1 MVSEV
6 IYNNQNI
13 RKAFNFNKIMESN
26 MRTPL
31 VMGNWKL
38 NGTKESVST
47 LIKGIESAADA
58 ATNVEVAVCP
68 PAIFIEQ
75 VANLTTNN
83 SIEFGAQDVSTNVA
97 GAFTGETSPVMVKEF
112 GVKYSLVGHSERRQY
127 HNETDAVVAA
137 KFVAIQENGLVPVL
151 CIGETL
157 EERETNKTFSVV
169 ETQLK
174 AVVEVAGIAAL
185 ENAVI
190 AYEPVWAIG
199 TGKVATSEQAQE
211 VHAHI
216 RNWLKAQSE
225 VVAEKV
231 QILYGGSVKAN
242 SAKEL
247 FAQADIDGGLVGGA
261 ALIIEEF
268 VGIIEGAK

>member
-1 MVSEV
+1 
-6 IYNNQNI
+6 
-13 RKAFNFNKIMESN
+13 

-47 LIKGIESAADA
+47 LIKGLEAASDA

-68 PAIFIEQ
+68 PAIFIDQ
-75 VANLTTNN
+75 VAGLVADN
-83 SIEFGAQDVSTNVA
+83 SIEFGAQDVSTNVS

-112 GVKYSLVGHSERRQY
+112 GAKYSLVGHSERRQY

-137 KFVAIQENGLVPVL
+137 KFVAIQEHGLVPVL

-157 EERETNKTFSVV
+157 EERETNVTTTVV

-174 AVVEVAGIAAL
+174 AVIDVAGIDAL
-185 ENAVI
+185 ENCVI

-216 RNWLKAQSE
+216 RSWLAEQSK

-231 QILYGGSVKAN
+231 QILYGGSVKAA

-261 ALIIEEF
+261 ALIVEEF

>member
-1 MVSEV
+1 
-6 IYNNQNI
+6 
-13 RKAFNFNKIMESN
+13 

-38 NGTKESVST
+38 NGTKESVSA
-47 LIKGIESAADA
+47 LIKGIEAAADA
-58 ATNVEVAVCP
+58 AKNVEVAVCP

-75 VANLTTNN
+75 VANLVANN
-83 SIEFGAQDVSTNVA
+83 SIEFGAQDVSTNVS

-112 GVKYSLVGHSERRQY
+112 GAKYSLVGHSERRQY

-137 KFVAIQENGLVPVL
+137 KFVAIQANALVPVL

-157 EERETNKTFSVV
+157 EERETDKTFNVV

-174 AVVEVAGIAAL
+174 AVIDVAGIDAL
-185 ENAVI
+185 ENSVI

-199 TGKVATSEQAQE
+199 TGKVASSAQAQE

-216 RNWLKAQSE
+216 RCWLAEQSK

-231 QILYGGSVKAN
+231 QILYGGSVKAS

-247 FAQADIDGGLVGGA
+247 FAQPDIDGGLVGGA
-261 ALIIEEF
+261 ALIVEEF

>member
-1 MVSEV
+1 
-6 IYNNQNI
+6 
-13 RKAFNFNKIMESN
+13 

-31 VMGNWKL
+31 VMGNSRF
-38 NGTKESVST
+38 NGTKESVSA
-47 LIKGIESAADA
+47 LVKGLEAAADSA
-58 ATNVEVAVCP
+58 KNVEVAVCP

-75 VANLTTNN
+75 VATLTANN
-83 SIEFGAQDVSTNVA
+83 SIEFGAQDVSTNVS

-112 GVKYSLVGHSERRQY
+112 GAKYSLVGHSERRQY

-157 EERETNKTFSVV
+157 EERETNVTTTVV

-174 AVVEVAGIAAL
+174 AVIDLAGIDAL
-185 ENAVI
+185 ENCVI

-216 RNWLKAQSE
+216 RNWLKAQSS

-231 QILYGGSVKAN
+231 QILYGGSVKAA

-261 ALIIEEF
+261 ALMVEEF
-268 VGIIEGAK
+268 AGIIEGAK

>member
-1 MVSEV
+1 
-6 IYNNQNI
+6 
-13 RKAFNFNKIMESN
+13 

-38 NGTKESVST
+38 NGTKDSVSA
-47 LIKGIESAADA
+47 LVKGLVEAADA

-75 VANLTTNN
+75 VANLTADN
-83 SIEFGAQDVSTNVA
+83 SIEFGAQDVSTNLS

-112 GVKYSLVGHSERRQY
+112 GAKYSLVGHSERRQY

-157 EERETNKTFSVV
+157 EERETNVTTTVV

-174 AVVEVAGIAAL
+174 AVIDLAGIAAF
-185 ENAVI
+185 ENCVI

-231 QILYGGSVKAN
+231 QILYGGSVKAA

-247 FAQADIDGGLVGGA
+247 FAQPDIDGGLVGGA
-261 ALIIEEF
+261 ALMVEEF

>member
-1 MVSEV
+1 
-6 IYNNQNI
+6 
-13 RKAFNFNKIMESN
+13 
-26 MRTPL
+26 
-31 VMGNWKL
+31 MGNWKL
-38 NGTKESVST
+38 NGTKASVST
-47 LIKGIESAADA
+47 LVKGLEAAADA

-75 VANLTTNN
+75 VATLTEKN
-83 SIEFGAQDVSTNVA
+83 SIEFGAQDVSTNVE

-112 GVKYSLVGHSERRQY
+112 GAKYSLVGHSERRQY

-137 KFVAIQENGLVPVL
+137 KFVAIQAHGLVPVL

-157 EERETNKTFSVV
+157 EERETNVTTTVV

-174 AVVEVAGIAAL
+174 AVIDLAGIEAL
-185 ENAVI
+185 ENCVI

-231 QILYGGSVKAN
+231 QILYGGSVKAA

>member
-1 MVSEV
+1 
-6 IYNNQNI
+6 
-13 RKAFNFNKIMESN
+13 

-38 NGTKESVST
+38 NGTKASVTS
-47 LIKGIESAADA
+47 LIKGLESAADT
-58 ATNVEVAVCP
+58 ATNVEVVVCP

-75 VANLTTNN
+75 VATLVASN
-83 SIEFGAQDVSTNVA
+83 SIEFGAQDVSTNVS
-97 GAFTGETSPVMVKEF
+97 GAYTGETSPVMVKEF
-112 GVKYSLVGHSERRQY
+112 GAKYSLVGHSERRQY

-137 KFVAIQENGLVPVL
+137 KFVAIQEHGLVPVL

-157 EERETNKTFSVV
+157 EEREANVTSTVV

-174 AVVEVAGIAAL
+174 AVIDVAGIEAL
-185 ENAVI
+185 ENCVI

-216 RNWLKAQSE
+216 RSWLAEQSK

-231 QILYGGSVKAN
+231 QILYGGSVKAA

-247 FAQADIDGGLVGGA
+247 FAQPDIDGGLVGGA
-261 ALIIEEF
+261 ALMIEEF

>member
-1 MVSEV
+1 
-6 IYNNQNI
+6 
-13 RKAFNFNKIMESN
+13 

-47 LIKGIESAADA
+47 LIKGLEAASDA

-75 VANLTTNN
+75 VATLTENN
-83 SIEFGAQDVSTNVA
+83 SIEFGAQDVSTNVE
-97 GAFTGETSPVMVKEF
+97 GAYTGETSPVMVKEF
-112 GVKYSLVGHSERRQY
+112 GAKYSLVGHSERRQY

-137 KFVAIQENGLVPVL
+137 KFVAIQAHGLVPVL

-157 EERETNKTFSVV
+157 EERETNVTTTVV

-174 AVVEVAGIAAL
+174 AVIDLAGIEAL
-185 ENAVI
+185 ENCVI

-231 QILYGGSVKAN
+231 QILYGGSVKAA

-247 FAQADIDGGLVGGA
+247 FAQPDIDGGLVGGA

>member
-1 MVSEV
+1 
-6 IYNNQNI
+6 
-13 RKAFNFNKIMESN
+13 

-38 NGTKESVST
+38 NGTKESVSA
-47 LIKGIESAADA
+47 LIKGIETAADA
-58 ATNVEVAVCP
+58 ATGVEVAVCP

-75 VANLTTNN
+75 VANLVADN

-112 GVKYSLVGHSERRQY
+112 GAKYSLVGHSERRQY

-157 EERETNKTFSVV
+157 EERETDKTFAVV

-174 AVVEVAGIAAL
+174 AVIDVAGIDAVA
-185 ENAVI
+185 NCVI

-216 RNWLKAQSE
+216 RSWLAEQSK

-231 QILYGGSVKAN
+231 QILYGGSVKAA

-261 ALIIEEF
+261 ALIVEEF

>member
-1 MVSEV
+1 
-6 IYNNQNI
+6 
-13 RKAFNFNKIMESN
+13 

-38 NGTKESVST
+38 NGTKASVSE
-47 LIKGIESAADA
+47 LVKGLVAASDA

-75 VANLTTNN
+75 VANLTADN
-83 SIEFGAQDVSTNVA
+83 SIQFGAQDVSTNLS

-112 GVKYSLVGHSERRQY
+112 GAKYSLVGHSERRQY

-137 KFVAIQENGLVPVL
+137 KFVAIQENDLIPVL

-157 EERETNKTFSVV
+157 EERETNVTTTVV

-174 AVVEVAGIAAL
+174 AVIDLAGIAAF
-185 ENAVI
+185 ENCVI

-231 QILYGGSVKAN
+231 QILYGGSVKAA

-247 FAQADIDGGLVGGA
+247 FAMPDIDGGLVGGA
-261 ALIIEEF
+261 ALMVEEF

>member
-1 MVSEV
+1 
-6 IYNNQNI
+6 
-13 RKAFNFNKIMESN
+13 

-38 NGTKESVST
+38 NGTKASVST
-47 LIKGIESAADA
+47 LVKGIEAAADA

-75 VANLTTNN
+75 VATLTANN
-83 SIEFGAQDVSTNVA
+83 SIEFGSQDVSTNVE

-112 GVKYSLVGHSERRQY
+112 GAKYSLVGHSERRQY
-127 HNETDAVVAA
+127 HAETDAVVAA
-137 KFVAIQENGLVPVL
+137 KFVAIQKHGLVPVL

-157 EERETNKTFSVV
+157 EERESNVTTTVV

-174 AVVEVAGIAAL
+174 AVIDLAGIDAL
-185 ENAVI
+185 ENCVI

-199 TGKVATSEQAQE
+199 TGKVATSEQAQD

-231 QILYGGSVKAN
+231 QILYGGSVKAA

-247 FAQADIDGGLVGGA
+247 FSQKDIDGGLVGGA

>member
-1 MVSEV
+1 
-6 IYNNQNI
+6 
-13 RKAFNFNKIMESN
+13 

-38 NGTKESVST
+38 NGTKASVST
-47 LIKGIESAADA
+47 LVKGLEAAADA

-75 VANLTTNN
+75 VATLTEKN
-83 SIEFGAQDVSTNVA
+83 SIEFGAQDVSTNVE

-112 GVKYSLVGHSERRQY
+112 GAKYSLVGHSERRQY

-137 KFVAIQENGLVPVL
+137 KFVAIQAHGLVPVL

-157 EERETNKTFSVV
+157 EERETNVTTTVV

-174 AVVEVAGIAAL
+174 AVIDLAGIEAL
-185 ENAVI
+185 ENCVI

-231 QILYGGSVKAN
+231 QILYGGSVKAA